1 MYFNKDNSA
10 SFRPAAY
17 RSFTGWPQSACSQTA
32 PPTTRRH
39 LSNSGWTA
47 KKHLRKAWPI
57 YAKPTR
63 RNTDLNRLV
72 KSTLGRYLQK
82 FTMKYII
89 QRSSIYCIER
99 RVGGRLT
106 SVESVLARHVL
117 LPAFRH
123 PIILAMN
130 RHINQ
135 KYCIIQVLYHLTPAK
150 RHRCRLFVQ
159 SRGRRVYASDKIM
172 VGDDP
177 TSGVAAR
184 AGRLFGRHVGV

>member
-1 MYFNKDNSA
+1 M
-10 SFRPAAY
+10 
-17 RSFTGWPQSACSQTA
+17 
-32 PPTTRRH
+32 RH
-39 LSNSGWTA
+39 QLNSGTPA
-47 KKHLRKAWPI
+47 LATSH
-57 YAKPTR
+57 
-63 RNTDLNRLV
+63 
-72 KSTLGRYLQK
+72 GRPQYQK

-177 TSGVAAR
+177 TSGRGGTPALATSTLGPR
-184 AGRLFGRHVGV
+184 DQKIAMKYDI